1 MSGNDSHVLDCVL
14 LFQEHFESLVNDPIL
29 QGFDIP
35 FILLSED

>member
-1 MSGNDSHVLDCVL
+1 MSGNDAHVLDYIL
-14 LFQEHFESLVNDPIL
+14 LFQEDFESLVNDSIL